1 MQDPSTPGGSSR
13 LLNPSALIRTI
24 TLIALALLG
33 LCLFANKIIDAD
45 IWWHLRTGQYIV
57 ETRTIP
63 GADMYSYTAG
73 GNRWIDLHWLFQVIL
88 YVVYSALG
96 SYGLSLLFISA
107 FSAAFVIPWMARRG
121 ERSRLPTLL
130 FFWLALMASS
140 ARFLPR
146 PEAFTYLM
154 ISIYMFLLHGFE
166 QGRCRRS
173 IFALIPLQA
182 IWTNMQGLFILG
194 PFLIGAYA
202 SQAVVAQVGSHALKR
217 EPVPAQR
224 ERMWK
229 LIAFF
234 LGSIAACM
242 LNPYGLEGVL
252 FPFTLFTRA
261 GGMEN
266 VFARSIAELQPPFSG
281 YNLTSPLEYF
291 GLFIAL
297 CALAV
302 ALDFRRLRLSHVIIF
317 AGTAYLALNARRN
330 VPIFVFA
337 FLPLAVEHAESLFTQ
352 LRSAGGRR
360 YRRAMDRLGVAC
372 HALIC
377 VAIVFQI
384 ASVLTNRYY
393 ISDKRAERFGF
404 GFKEQA
410 FPHGAFVFLKENGV
424 RGPFFNNLDIGGMF
438 IWEMYP
444 AERVFID
451 PRLEVN
457 SAETFSEYYRAT
469 SDADAF
475 RRLSA
480 KYRFNAAIISHTSQ
494 DALYLIPLM
503 YFSPDW
509 VLVYFDPLAAV
520 FVRRSTENEEIIREN
535 AVDIMRDEI
544 PVFAPDDTLND
555 SSPKL
560 LRNVLDKIASVAPS
574 DTEAQNRFSL
584 ALVFLVI
591 GQNERAVQ
599 QLKAGFELAPSSP
612 EAYYNL
618 GLAYDRMGEKELAE
632 RYYKRAIQLDG
643 RHASAH
649 TNLGRIYDER
659 GLKKE
664 AEKEYRLAIKWGGDK
679 PIPLYNLGAL
689 CYERGDREAA
699 RKYWRRAL
707 KADPTFIPASEALKN
722 LN

>member
-1 MQDPSTPGGSSR
+1 
-13 LLNPSALIRTI
+13 L
-24 TLIALALLG
+24 LLG

-57 ETRTIP
+57 ETHTIP

-73 GNRWIDLHWLFQVIL
+73 GNRWIDLHWLFQVVL
-88 YVVYSALG
+88 YGAHSVLG
-96 SYGLSLLFISA
+96 SYGLSLLFISV
-107 FSAAFVIPWMARRG
+107 FSAAFIIPWTARRR
-121 ERSRLPTLL
+121 ENNRLPAIL

-154 ISIYMFLLHGFE
+154 LSIYMFLLHGFE

-194 PFLIGAYA
+194 PFLIFAYA
-202 SQAVVAQVGSHALKR
+202 SQAVVAQLGSRALKR
-217 EPVPAQR
+217 EPHPEQR

-234 LGSIAACM
+234 FGSIAACM
-242 LNPYGLEGVL
+242 LNPYGLEGML

-291 GLFIAL
+291 GLFLAL
-297 CALAV
+297 SAVAL
-302 ALDFRRLRLSHVIIF
+302 ALDFRRLGLSHVIIF

-330 VPIFVFA
+330 VPVFVFA
-337 FLPLAVEHAESLFTQ
+337 FLPLAVEHAENLVE
-352 LRSAGGRR
+352 RRGSAGGGK
-360 YRRAMDRLGVAC
+360 YRRAMDRLSVAC

-377 VAIVFQI
+377 MAIAFQL

-393 ISDKRAERFGF
+393 VSDKRAERFGF

-410 FPHGAFVFLKENGV
+410 FPHGAFVFLKDREV

-457 SAETFSEYYRAT
+457 SAEIFSEYYRAM
-469 SDADAF
+469 SDANAF
-475 RRLSA
+475 RNLSA
-480 KYRFNAAIISHTSQ
+480 KYRFNATIISHTSQ
-494 DALYLIPLM
+494 DALYLMPLM

-520 FVRRSTENEEIIREN
+520 FVRPSLENEEIIGEN

-544 PVFAPDDTLND
+544 PLFSPDDTLND
-555 SSPKL
+555 GSTRL
-560 LRNVLDKIASVAPS
+560 LRDILDKVASVAPS
-574 DTEAQNRFSL
+574 DIEAQNRFSL
-584 ALVFLVI
+584 GLVFLVI
-591 GQNERAVQ
+591 GQHERAVE
-599 QLKAGFELAPSSP
+599 QLKAGLELMPSSP
-612 EAYYNL
+612 EGYYNL
-618 GLAYDRMGEKELAE
+618 GLAYDRMGEKESAAQ
-632 RYYKRAIQLDG
+632 YYKRAIELDG

-659 GLKKE
+659 ELKE
-664 AEKEYRLAIKWGGDK
+664 QAENEYRLAIKWGGDK

-699 RKYWRRAL
+699 REYWRRAL
-707 KADPTFIPASEALKN
+707 KADPTFTPASEALKN
-722 LN
+722 LD